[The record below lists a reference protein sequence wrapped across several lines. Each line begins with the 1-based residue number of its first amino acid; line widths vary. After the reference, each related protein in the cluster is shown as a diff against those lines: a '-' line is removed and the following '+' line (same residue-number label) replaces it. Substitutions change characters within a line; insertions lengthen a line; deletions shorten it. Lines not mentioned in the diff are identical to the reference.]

1 MLSGLHNTMTW
12 YVVYR
17 GRKPRAYAKWATCHQ
32 QVSGYPNC
40 CYKWFSNKE
49 DANASFLEFTGEAAV
64 PVYFQQLQMVISKTK
79 CLLILVVFEFL
90 IIVGLL
96 VLIIRK

>member
-1 MLSGLHNTMTW
+1 MTW

-17 GRKPRAYAKWATCHQ
+17 GRKPGVYAKWATCHQ

-40 CYKWFSNKE
+40 CYKGFSNE
-49 DANASFLEFTGEAAV
+49 EYANASFLEFTGEAAV
-64 PVYFQQLQMVISKTK
+64 PVYYQPPQMVISKTN
-79 CLLILVVFEFL
+79 CLLILVVLEFV

-96 VLIIRK
+96 VLIMRK

>member
-1 MLSGLHNTMTW
+1 LFCFEGTTTW

-17 GRKPRAYAKWATCHQ
+17 GRKPGVYAKWATCHQ

-40 CYKWFSNKE
+40 CYKGFNNEE
-49 DANASFLEFTGEAAV
+49 DANAAFLEFTGEAVV
-64 PVYFQQLQMVISKTK
+64 PVYYQPPQMVISKTN
-79 CLLILVVFEFL
+79 CLLIVVVLEFV

-96 VLIIRK
+96 VLIMRK